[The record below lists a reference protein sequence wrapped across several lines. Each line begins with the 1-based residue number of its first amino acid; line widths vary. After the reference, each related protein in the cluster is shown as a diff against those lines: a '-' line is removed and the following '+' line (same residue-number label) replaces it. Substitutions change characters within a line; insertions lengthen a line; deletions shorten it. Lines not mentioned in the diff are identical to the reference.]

1 MSKALNLVKFA
12 TQVDAL
18 VLADLRSMAHADGRN
33 VQTLVG
39 EALATYIAN
48 RKQGFVRPEILQSLQ
63 TSTLTFGS
71 VYKALTQQP

>member
-1 MSKALNLVKFA
+1 MPKAPNLVKFA
-12 TQVDAL
+12 TQVEAPL
-18 VLADLRSMAHADGRN
+18 LADLRHMAYADGRN

-39 EALATYIAN
+39 EALATYVAN

-71 VYKALTQQP
+71 VYKALVQQA